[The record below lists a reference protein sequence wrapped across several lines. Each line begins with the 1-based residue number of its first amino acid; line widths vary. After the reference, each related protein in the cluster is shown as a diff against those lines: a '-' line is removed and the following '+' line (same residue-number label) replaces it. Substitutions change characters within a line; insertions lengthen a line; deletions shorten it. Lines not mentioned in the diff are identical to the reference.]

1 MQLALTGNNTG
12 QKIILPNGIRL
23 TEEESDIY
31 SADNP
36 NLP

>member
-1 MQLALTGNNTG
+1 MLKMVSLSQNLL
-12 QKIILPNGIRL
+12 RL

>member
-1 MQLALTGNNTG
+1 MLKMVSLSQNLF
-12 QKIILPNGIRL
+12 KRIRL